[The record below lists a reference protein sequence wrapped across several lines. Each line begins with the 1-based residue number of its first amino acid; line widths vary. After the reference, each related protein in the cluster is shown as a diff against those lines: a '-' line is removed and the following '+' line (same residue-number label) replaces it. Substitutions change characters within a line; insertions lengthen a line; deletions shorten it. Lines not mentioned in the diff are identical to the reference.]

1 MTLEPQ
7 HSMGMS
13 SVTEA
18 PRWPEASPATRRVPA
33 LAAGRPAQLALVSA
47 DATELGFEGRRP
59 ALAPLLLTPLFTCL
73 GSLPWL
79 APEPI
84 GGVRL
89 AVSGLFFAAAAGL
102 ARWSWPLRRRVV
114 VSSKRPAA
122 PGTVAV
128 QPSGVRW
135 VLETR
140 HAPNALHATY
150 AVTLEHGDG
159 AALEVLEST
168 DPERVLQQLSEVLRF
183 WPGPVD
189 CRWGLPASAQPW
201 RIEPHSGPRALG
213 GEVPVQVVAAPRHRP
228 LIWCTRIMAAFV
240 VADLVFL
247 VTSSGVPRAGMH
259 PLSLVLPLLLGTCLL
274 ALAAVVHGRASRL
287 CIGNRVYRETSLLGW
302 RRQHGDV
309 RLESVRGVHALGL
322 PSADR
327 WHLLIDSS
335 DGPLALSVPRQ
346 RALALADE
354 VSRAVASA
362 RASSR

>member
-47 DATELGFEGRRP
+47 DATQLSFEGRRP
-59 ALAPLLLTPLFTCL
+59 ALAPLLLTPLLTCL

-79 APEPI
+79 APEPV

-114 VSSKRPAA
+114 VSSKRPAP
-122 PGTVAV
+122 PGAVAV
-128 QPSGVRW
+128 QPNGVRW

-159 AALEVLEST
+159 PAVEVLEST
-168 DPERVLQQLSEVLRF
+168 DPARVLHQLSEALRF

-189 CRWGLPASAQPW
+189 CRWGLPVSAQPW
-201 RIEPHSGPRALG
+201 RIEPHSGSRALG
-213 GEVPVQVVAAPRHRP
+213 GQAPVQVVAAPPHRP

-240 VADLVFL
+240 VADVIFL
-247 VTSSGVPRAGMH
+247 VGSSGVLRADMH
-259 PLSLVLPLLLGTCLL
+259 PLSLVLPLLLASCLL
-274 ALAAVVHGRASRL
+274 ALAAVVHGRGSRL
-287 CIGNRVYRETSLLGW
+287 CFSTRVYREDSLLGL

-309 RLESVRGVHALGL
+309 RLESVRGVYALGL

-327 WHLLIDSS
+327 WHLLVDSS

-346 RALALADE
+346 RALGLADE
-354 VSRAVASA
+354 AAQAVAAA